1 MERLNEVE
9 QHKNSGHSSFLS
21 KIVTEVRRDRMACIS
36 AIILIVI
43 IAVAYLS
50 PLFLSIERV
59 NRIELSRIYW
69 PPSTVHWLGTDD
81 GGRDVFGQLLLGAR
95 NSLTIGICV
104 TLLSSLYGLTIGLI
118 AGYYGGWADQ
128 IISRILDFL
137 MILPSLMIII
147 VFVVLVPNY
156 TVYHFIFIMSIFAW
170 FGKARLIRSRGLAER
185 ELDYISASKTL
196 GTPDWK
202 IILFEMLPNLS
213 SLIIVNMTLTLAGNI
228 GLETGLT
235 FLGFGLPSGTS
246 SLGTLI
252 ALAKNPDI
260 VQNKWWVWLPA
271 ALLILVIML
280 CINYIGQAVKRAAD
294 ARQRAL

>member
-21 KIVTEVRRDRMACIS
+21 KIVAEVRQDRMACMS
-36 AIILIVI
+36 AIILITI
-43 IAVAYLS
+43 IAIAYLS

-69 PPSTVHWLGTDD
+69 PPSFTHWLGTDD

-196 GTPDWK
+196 GTPNWK

-235 FLGFGLPSGTS
+235 FLGFGLPSGTP

-294 ARQRAL
+294 ARQRA